1 LRNET
6 EHDVTHEPTTGSDA
20 ECARSA
26 METYFALV
34 LARVQLAVAR
44 RSGLSTGELELR
56 TRAASVAVDAV
67 GDGPA
72 MSQLRARF
80 GLTSAQVR
88 FFWYAAAF
96 SSSSAV
102 AVHAEALGGPLLRR
116 GLNAAVFGQL
126 SAEPEDLALATWLAS
141 NNTLLSNGLL
151 EVGDRDVTVA
161 LRTFSVPARVVD
173 YLRGSIYP
181 EHGAAASNPAA
192 IALFYDGEQQRA
204 LAEIASVLGAPSSI
218 LVLEGP
224 PSSGRRTAIA
234 HATSRPIHSLS
245 VPDRKDQFENAF
257 AALRREAC
265 LADGLSVVANAEH
278 LVDSGASEILARF
291 LRESPGPVAL
301 TSSRAGLD
309 LGVDRPVVRVRWPT
323 ADTTARRQLWVS
335 AAGDACAA
343 STEELDELA
352 MRYRVGPGTIQRA
365 VASARLI
372 AGTSQLDVARL
383 RAGLRHNISER
394 MGELA
399 RRVEVKQTW
408 EDAVL
413 PEDILSQVKTFVS
426 RVRHAHQVFE
436 EWRFSRTLT
445 RGDGAAALFSG
456 PPGTGKTMVAG
467 LIARELD
474 LELYQ
479 VDLGQVVS
487 KWVGETPK
495 HLGRIFDAAE
505 EGHALL
511 LFDEAD
517 ALFGQRSSEV
527 KSAVDRYGNL
537 EVNYILQRIEA
548 FGGVTIL
555 TTNLD
560 SAIDPALKRRLAEH
574 IRFVPP
580 DEDDRERLWQRML
593 STGAAPIGGDVD
605 VGRLGRDFKMTG
617 ANIRNAV
624 LAAAFLAAAESS
636 TITQDHLL
644 RAARAEYRSMGH
656 VLSDTGP
663 ARRGGSLS

>member
-1 LRNET
+1 LRDDT
-6 EHDVTHEPTTGSDA
+6 DHDVTHDPNTGSDTQSVK
-20 ECARSA
+20 SA
-26 METYFALV
+26 MEAHFALV

-44 RSGLSTGELELR
+44 RGGLPTDELEI
-56 TRAASVAVDAV
+56 RARETFVAADAA
-67 GDGPA
+67 GDGAA
-72 MSQLRARF
+72 MSRLRARL
-80 GLTSAQVR
+80 GLTSPQVR

-96 SSSSAV
+96 SSSSTV

-116 GLNAAVFGQL
+116 GLNVAVFGQL
-126 SAEPEDLALATWLAS
+126 SAEPEDVGLATWLAS
-141 NNTLLSNGLL
+141 NNALVSNGLL
-151 EVGDRDVTVA
+151 DVGDHDATPA
-161 LRTFSVPARVVD
+161 LRTYSVPARVLD
-173 YLRGSIYP
+173 YLRGMTDPQGAVPTSIT
-181 EHGAAASNPAA
+181 SR
-192 IALFYDGEQQRA
+192 LFYDCEQQRA
-204 LAEIASVLGAPSSI
+204 LAEIAAVLAAPCSI

-234 HATSRPIHSLS
+234 HATSRPIHSLAAIA
-245 VPDRKDQFENAF
+245 DGKDPFAHAF

-265 LADGLSVVANAEH
+265 LADGLSVVPNVEH
-278 LVDSGASEILARF
+278 LVDRGASEVLARF
-291 LRESPGPVAL
+291 LHESSGSVAL
-301 TSSRAGLD
+301 TSSRPGID

-323 ADTTARRQLWVS
+323 GDAAARRQLWVA
-335 AAGDACAA
+335 AAGDSCAA
-343 STEELDELA
+343 SRDELDELA

-372 AGTSQLDVARL
+372 AGASQLDAARL
-383 RAGLRHNISER
+383 RAGLRHNIAER

-399 RRVEVKQTW
+399 RRIEVKQSW
-408 EDAVL
+408 DDAVL
-413 PEDILSQVKTFVS
+413 PDDILSQVKTFVA

-436 EWRFSRTLT
+436 QWRFSRTLT

-517 ALFGQRSSEV
+517 ALFGQRSNEV
-527 KSAVDRYGNL
+527 KGAVDRYGNL

-560 SAIDPALKRRLAEH
+560 AAIDPALKRRLAEH

-593 STGAAPIGGDVD
+593 ATGAAPVAADIDVS
-605 VGRLGRDFKMTG
+605 RLGRDFKMTG

-656 VLSDTGP
+656 VLSDTGT